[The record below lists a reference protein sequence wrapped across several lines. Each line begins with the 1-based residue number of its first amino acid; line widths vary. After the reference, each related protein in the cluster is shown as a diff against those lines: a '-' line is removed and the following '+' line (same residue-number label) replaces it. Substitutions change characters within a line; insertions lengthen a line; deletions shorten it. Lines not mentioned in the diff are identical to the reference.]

1 MGGQQTQ
8 RRGAGVL
15 GTLRMVLSFVWRY
28 GSRYWLQYAIGF
40 VALFATNWAVVRIP
54 TLIGDILNE
63 LEAAGVG
70 TEPSPELAARMQAA
84 IEPVGDLALE
94 LMVWA
99 IALIVVRTISRVLFF
114 NPGREI
120 QYRLGVDLFAH
131 LLTLQRPFFARRKV
145 GELISVAA
153 NDTQSVRL
161 LVGFAGL
168 QVCNVAVA
176 IPMHLYQMLRSDW
189 VLTLWCVTPVVFGA
203 IYMRWT
209 VHRFYA
215 LIRTSMEKLA
225 ALSDRILESF
235 AGVGTV
241 RAHVAEDAAVERFE
255 RYNRDY
261 LDLQLEVASLRAFAM
276 PVLGFT
282 GYLGTGL
289 VLWIGGNRVL
299 DGELAIGSLATF
311 TALLLSLVSVLTSL
325 AWVLTAV
332 SRGTVSLERVQELLD
347 VDPELPKVEHE
358 LALSAAPRLELR
370 DLTFT
375 HPGRD
380 QPALRGISAV
390 VEPGHTLGIFGRTG
404 SGKTTLIDLLARIHT
419 PPPGSV
425 WLDGHDAHTLD
436 LGSMR
441 AGMAVVPQTP
451 FLFSTTLRDNIRLL
465 GERTERTGHGVGD
478 DAVEAGP
485 RLFRRKGER
494 ARARELEPDPRLDAV
509 IEAAC
514 LGPDVKALPAGLD
527 TIVGERGVMLS
538 GGQRQRT
545 AFARALY
552 REPKLLLL
560 DDVLSAVDQT
570 TETKLVA
577 AIRSATHGDWT
588 APTTVIVSH
597 RTSVLEHADEI
608 LVLERGEVVERGTH
622 AELIARKG
630 TYAAA
635 HEHQRQEQ
643 ERERDD

>member
-1 MGGQQTQ
+1 ML
-8 RRGAGVL
+8 A
-15 GTLRMVLSFVWRY
+15 TLRMVVAFLWRY
-28 GSRYWLQYAIGF
+28 GRRYWLQYAIGF
-40 VALFATNWAVVRIP
+40 AALFATNWAVVRIP

-70 TEPSPELAARMQAA
+70 TTMTPEVAARMQTAVD
-84 IEPVGDLALE
+84 PVGTLALE

-99 IALIVVRTISRVLFF
+99 IALIVVRTVSRVLFF

-120 QYRLGVDLFAH
+120 QYRLGLDLFAH

-145 GELISVAA
+145 GELISVAT

-168 QVCNVAVA
+168 QVLNVAVA
-176 IPMHLYQMLRSDW
+176 IPMHLYQMLRTDW

-215 LIRTSMEKLA
+215 LIRSSMEKLA

-235 AGVGTV
+235 AGVATV
-241 RAHVAEDAAVERFE
+241 RAHVAEEAAVERFQ

-261 LDLQLEVASLRAFAM
+261 LDLQLEVAALRAFAM
-276 PVLGFT
+276 PVLAFT
-282 GYLGTGL
+282 GYLGTGV
-289 VLWIGGNRVL
+289 VLWVGGNRVL
-299 DGELAIGSLATF
+299 AGELAIGSLATF
-311 TALLLSLVSVLTSL
+311 TALLLSLVAVLTSL
-325 AWVLTAV
+325 AWVLTAI
-332 SRGTVSLERVQELLD
+332 SRGTVSLERVQELFD
-347 VDPELPKVEHE
+347 IEAELPAVERTHTF
-358 LALSAAPRLELR
+358 ASAPRLELR
-370 DLTFT
+370 ELTFT
-375 HPGRD
+375 HPGRE

-404 SGKTTLIDLLARIHT
+404 SGKSTLIDLLARTYT
-419 PPPGSV
+419 PPSSAV
-425 WLDGHDAHTLD
+425 YFDGHDARTLE
-436 LGSMR
+436 LASLR
-441 AGMAVVPQTP
+441 AGMAVVPQSP
-451 FLFSTTLRDNIRLL
+451 FLFSTTLRDNIRLRD
-465 GERTERTGHGVGD
+465 ERVGQIAAD
-478 DAVEAGP
+478 DAEVAGP
-485 RLFRRKGER
+485 RLFRGRAARAGAAER
-494 ARARELEPDPRLDAV
+494 AHETDARLDAV

-514 LGPDVKALPAGLD
+514 LGPDVRALPEGLD
-527 TIVGERGVMLS
+527 TVVGERGVMLS

-577 AIRSATHGDWT
+577 AIRSASAGSSS
-588 APTTVIVSH
+588 PTTVIVSH

-622 AELIARKG
+622 AQLIARKG
-630 TYAAA
+630 IYAAA
-635 HEHQRQEQ
+635 HEHQRQEGAA
-643 ERERDD
+643 ERG